1 MSNKELQYGLAL
13 TIGFVAFSLPLLWH
27 DTKHLIR
34 EPSNPSPPDYNAQNN
49 YNSWE
54 EDQNT
59 PEGKFRRAVGDGDI
73 AAATALLAAPPGDE
87 LLAKAHW
94 HGNTVLFEAARGG
107 HKEMVNFLI
116 EKGATVDVANEWGD
130 TPVNEAGTMGHWEI
144 VWLLADNGA
153 NLTRGQE
160 GGHGGLVLS
169 AIRHH
174 STEALSQLNARG
186 VPMDM
191 KHWNGNTA
199 LHEAARSGE
208 LAIVDWLLAHGADT
222 NAQNDSGE
230 SPISEASA
238 MGHHEVVWRLLEKG
252 AHVGERGSSQQ
263 ASLALSAVRH
273 SNVELLDRLFA
284 LGVPV
289 HELEQY
295 GNTAMGEACRN
306 GDMAVAEWLLQHGA
320 NASEAKAD
328 GTSAL
333 GAAAYAGHFELMW
346 RLHEAGASL
355 HGTNEQGG
363 TTLMS
368 AVHHKNEKEAGR
380 LADALTDL
388 IDFANERGDTA
399 ISIAASRGVL
409 PLVKL
414 LRAKGAT
421 LGPRGRSAISPL
433 LRAARFKRVPVVE
446 YLLAEQSSLVDVASK
461 NGNTALHEA
470 AAAGSV
476 QTIELLLTHHATLE
490 KKNSRGHTAFLE
502 AASGGRLD
510 AMKALAA
517 RGANLHAVDSSGD
530 GALELTQWSHKSEKL
545 HAWLK
550 EQGVQEQKAP
560 EDMNHDHHGGGGNEH
575 MYGGDQGHME
585 EHS

>member
-87 LLAKAHW
+87 LLTKAHW

-252 AHVGERGSSQQ
+252 AH
-263 ASLALSAVRH
+263 
-273 SNVELLDRLFA
+273 
-284 LGVPV
+284 
-289 HELEQY
+289 
-295 GNTAMGEACRN
+295 
-306 GDMAVAEWLLQHGA
+306 
-320 NASEAKAD
+320 
-328 GTSAL
+328 
-333 GAAAYAGHFELMW
+333 
-346 RLHEAGASL
+346 
-355 HGTNEQGG
+355 
-363 TTLMS
+363 
-368 AVHHKNEKEAGR
+368 
-380 LADALTDL
+380 
-388 IDFANERGDTA
+388 
-399 ISIAASRGVL
+399 
-409 PLVKL
+409 
-414 LRAKGAT
+414 
-421 LGPRGRSAISPL
+421 
-433 LRAARFKRVPVVE
+433 
-446 YLLAEQSSLVDVASK
+446 
-461 NGNTALHEA
+461 
-470 AAAGSV
+470 
-476 QTIELLLTHHATLE
+476 
-490 KKNSRGHTAFLE
+490 
-502 AASGGRLD
+502 
-510 AMKALAA
+510 
-517 RGANLHAVDSSGD
+517 
-530 GALELTQWSHKSEKL
+530 
-545 HAWLK
+545 
-550 EQGVQEQKAP
+550 
-560 EDMNHDHHGGGGNEH
+560 
-575 MYGGDQGHME
+575 
-585 EHS
+585 